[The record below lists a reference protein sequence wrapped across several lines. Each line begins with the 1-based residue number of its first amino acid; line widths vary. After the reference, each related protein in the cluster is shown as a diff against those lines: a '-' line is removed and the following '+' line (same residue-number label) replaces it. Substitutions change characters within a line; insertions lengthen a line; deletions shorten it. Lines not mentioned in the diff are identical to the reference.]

1 MKPPSTIGAGSAAA
15 IFLRLV
21 AVVCLLG
28 GLGGGA
34 GAAELRGSTL
44 SVGGKHVPLP
54 RTGEATWRLLSEQ
67 RLEQRP
73 SAPALDSVVAGA
85 ADDRTF
91 RYLVVART
99 NPTPHAGGFGLAGDC
114 RRVDLHSAKIVSR
127 DGSTVAVC
135 TFVGHV
141 LTAAPT
147 GGDPAWAAALR
158 AAELSGRSLPPAWLV
173 VGVRIADADDLLD
186 VRYYFNPDS
195 LGSTASAP
203 AGDVL
208 SPSDGLDAAKAKLVE
223 ILRAAEPSHDPS
235 WLASDWSVVGVAGK
249 PGRVAAVADLKA
261 WAEGVHP
268 IVYTGFKGR
277 PIEDLPLPAAWAQ
290 GPPIATAD
298 VIADLPG
305 EVALWK
311 TVSWRTL
318 GSSLDAIAGYVFT
331 GNLGTAGGLTVAG
344 GFVNTALYFLHEKA
358 WETFGWKRSPGD
370 LITALPPAGIER

>member
-1 MKPPSTIGAGSAAA
+1 MKLSSTIGAGPAAA
-15 IFLRLV
+15 SLLRLI
-21 AVVCLLG
+21 ALVCLLG
-28 GLGGGA
+28 GFGGGA

-54 RTGEATWRLLSEQ
+54 RTSEATWRLLSEQ
-67 RLEQRP
+67 RLELRS
-73 SAPALDSVVAGA
+73 SASALDSVVVGA

-99 NPTPHAGGFGLAGDC
+99 NQVPNAGGFGLAGDC
-114 RRVDLHSAKIVSR
+114 RRADLHSAKIVSR

-147 GGDPAWAAALR
+147 DGDPAWAAALG
-158 AAELSGRSLPPAWLV
+158 AAELSGRTLPQAWLV

-195 LGSTASAP
+195 LGSAVSVS

-208 SPSDGLDAAKAKLVE
+208 SPSDGIDAAKAKLVE
-223 ILRAAEPSHDPS
+223 ILRAAEPSHDPK
-235 WLASDWSVVGVAGK
+235 WLASAWSVVGVVGK
-249 PGRVAAVADLKA
+249 PGRAAVIADLKA

-277 PIEDLPLPAAWAQ
+277 PIEDLALPAAWAH

-298 VIADLPG
+298 GIADLPG

-318 GSSLDAIAGYVFT
+318 GSSLDAIVSYALT
-331 GNLGTAGGLTVAG
+331 GGLGTAGGITVAG
-344 GFVNTALYFLHEKA
+344 GFVNAMVYFMHEKA

-370 LITALPPAGIER
+370 LITPLPPAGIER